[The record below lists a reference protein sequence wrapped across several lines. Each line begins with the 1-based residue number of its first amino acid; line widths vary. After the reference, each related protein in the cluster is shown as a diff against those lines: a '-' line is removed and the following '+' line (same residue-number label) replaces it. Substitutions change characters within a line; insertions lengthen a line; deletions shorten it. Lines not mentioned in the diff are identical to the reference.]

1 MWERG
6 ITNLTPWK
14 DIAKNSDFYAINKE
28 LILFILILACAIF
41 VCERFKKR

>member
-14 DIAKNSDFYAINKE
+14 DIYAHPAQPNLAL
-28 LILFILILACAIF
+28 LIGVIICVIF
-41 VCERFKKR
+41 VLIKDKR

>member
-14 DIAKNSDFYAINKE
+14 DTYTQNAQPN
-28 LILFILILACAIF
+28 LTLFIVLVICAIF
-41 VCERFKKR
+41 VLIKERR

>member
-14 DIAKNSDFYAINKE
+14 DIYAQSTQPNLAL
-28 LILFILILACAIF
+28 LIGVIICVIF
-41 VCERFKKR
+41 VLIKENKR

>member
-14 DIAKNSDFYAINKE
+14 DIYAQSTQPN
-28 LILFILILACAIF
+28 LALFIVLVICAIF
-41 VCERFKKR
+41 VLIKENKK